1 MANKPKANFASLL
14 DKKAPILNTEP
25 KAAAPVKKI
34 APVVVKKAPVR
45 KPRVERADQRVQAML
60 TQSEFDRLAARAG
73 DVPMSKY
80 LRSALRRAGEI

>member
-1 MANKPKANFASLL
+1 MANPKKANFASLL

-25 KAAAPVKKI
+25 KAEAPVKR
-34 APVVVKKAPVR
+34 ALPVTVKKAPVR
-45 KPRVERADQRVQAML
+45 KPQIEKADQRVQAML